1 MFPIGDLELMHRYSF
16 IKEKKR
22 EREREKKSIPSSGT
36 MFIDR
41 FRSIFD
47 RFQESKFVRLISRIS
62 GIADLIL
69 LLEI

>member
-1 MFPIGDLELMHRYSF
+1 
-16 IKEKKR
+16 
-22 EREREKKSIPSSGT
+22 